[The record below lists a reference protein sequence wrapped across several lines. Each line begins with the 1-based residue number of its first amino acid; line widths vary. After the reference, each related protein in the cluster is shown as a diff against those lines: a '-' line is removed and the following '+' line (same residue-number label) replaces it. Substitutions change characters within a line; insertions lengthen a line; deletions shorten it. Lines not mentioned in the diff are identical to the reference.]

1 MKRGQGRIAK
11 VINKIKKEI
20 VELEKGIGEV
30 DEEIEANKDH
40 VAIQEERLKDLK
52 GRVDSENFT
61 LNAAKTMA
69 TKVKDN
75 LKNNL
80 GIE

>member
-11 VINKIKKEI
+11 VIGKIKKEI

-30 DEEIEANKDH
+30 DDEIDANNGH
-40 VAIQEERLKDLK
+40 VAVQEEQLKDLK
-52 GRVDSENFT
+52 SRVDSENFT

-69 TKVKDN
+69 TTVKDN